1 MHIRYHSCNGITPA
15 ADRQTGFT
23 IIELL
28 ITVAI
33 IGILLNVAIVS
44 YRDYQI
50 RTRVSSGISL
60 SAGVKTAVADYFSNH
75 ARMPSNNPDAGLPAA
90 STINSEYVNSIGIG
104 TTPVTGTITISYR
117 DIPGISSGATA
128 LLQPAMA
135 QAGIKWTCKSRTI
148 RDKHLPS
155 SCRG

>member
-1 MHIRYHSCNGITPA
+1 MHIRYPSCNGMTPA

-104 TTPVTGTITISYR
+104 TTPVTGTITISYQ

-128 LLQPAMA
+128 LLQPAVA

>member
-1 MHIRYHSCNGITPA
+1 MTPA

-104 TTPVTGTITISYR
+104 TTPVTGTITISYQ

-128 LLQPAMA
+128 LLQPAVA